1 MDIIQKYEKLCNK
14 SIKLNSGSNI
24 DIESAHIHQDKVYR
38 LFIKDIE
45 IMTDNC
51 QYNVNSD
58 QWSKLISFLIHLILL
73 TLLEKV
79 LLIFLYIRWF
89 F

>member
-38 LFIKDIE
+38 LFIKDIDSNKFKSIDDIKYVAKIIKRDIVKYDKE
-45 IMTDNC
+45 SN
-51 QYNVNSD
+51 
-58 QWSKLISFLIHLILL
+58 
-73 TLLEKV
+73 
-79 LLIFLYIRWF
+79 RWYS
-89 F
+89 